1 MENFPNEAALP
12 VPLPRQVF
20 LNKGLT
26 REMETIGKTEEA
38 INKEISFLVKPLLG
52 SGLPTSYP
60 LDP

>member
-1 MENFPNEAALP
+1 MENFPNKNALP

-26 REMETIGKTEEA
+26 REMEQIGKIDEA
-38 INKEISFLVKPLLG
+38 INKEMNFLVKPLLG
-52 SGLPTSYP
+52 SGFPTSYP